1 MPTFEQMFYLREAG
15 WWPRARRNFRLL
27 RFLAGIVWTYW
38 TVGRRLRAELRRQEA
53 GGGTIWLDGEQRKT
67 P

>member
-15 WWPRARRNFRLL
+15 LWPRTLRNLRLL
-27 RFLAGIVWTYW
+27 RFLARIVWTYW
-38 TVGRRLRAELRRQEA
+38 TVGRRLRAELRRKEA
-53 GGGTIWLDGEQRKT
+53 GGGTIWLDGKERKT